1 MQLILLLSFAILII
15 RKPNEIV
22 LIGNPTHGM
31 EKLYLKVLNER
42 QIDMA
47 ENKIIKEQFTEL
59 LNEYYNGSFAQ
70 MVCEYIRLSG
80 MSAKEV
86 EEVLEE
92 LKKEKGA

>member
-1 MQLILLLSFAILII
+1 
-15 RKPNEIV
+15 
-22 LIGNPTHGM
+22 
-31 EKLYLKVLNER
+31 
-42 QIDMA
+42 MA

-59 LNEYYNGSFAQ
+59 LNEYYNGSFTQ

>member
-1 MQLILLLSFAILII
+1 MKEKNAIREQL
-15 RKPNEIV
+15 
-22 LIGNPTHGM
+22 
-31 EKLYLKVLNER
+31 
-42 QIDMA
+42 
-47 ENKIIKEQFTEL
+47 TEL
-59 LNEYYNGSFAQ
+59 LNEYYDGSFTQ

>member
-1 MQLILLLSFAILII
+1 MMDGTM
-15 RKPNEIV
+15 K
-22 LIGNPTHGM
+22 
-31 EKLYLKVLNER
+31 EKNSIQEEL
-42 QIDMA
+42 
-47 ENKIIKEQFTEL
+47 TEL